1 MVFKMITSGKHIKKI
16 NGNFLKDQEFN
27 LDINPNGENKIFL
40 KTQELDN
47 GKRKIYKNA
56 FNSIDDFMRDFN
68 NNNNSLFELNK
79 NIYRP
84 RYVTPKYNRIRHTS
98 RIRQKHNPRHYPK
111 PDTKHRQKYGKK
123 HLTKHAPKH
132 KKTPQKKTPQKKTLA
147 DKKKNIK
154 KKIDKLKK
162 EMKEL

>member
-1 MVFKMITSGKHIKKI
+1 MVFKMITSGKHVKKI
-16 NGNFLKDQEFN
+16 NGKFLKDQEFN
-27 LDINPNGENKIFL
+27 LDVNPNGQNKIFL

-56 FNSIDDFMRDFN
+56 FNSMDDFMRDFN

-84 RYVTPKYNRIRHTS
+84 RYITPKYNRVRHS
-98 RIRQKHNPRHYPK
+98 PKHGPKHAPKHGPKHGPRH
-111 PDTKHRQKYGKK
+111 G
-123 HLTKHAPKH
+123 PKH
-132 KKTPQKKTPQKKTLA
+132 KKTPLKKNVAAKKKTI
-147 DKKKNIK
+147 KN
-154 KKIDKLKK
+154 KIDKLKK